1 MMNYNWRLA
10 DGYPAE
16 TNGKRVFSCF
26 SCGGGSTMGYKLAG
40 FEVIGCCEIDP
51 AMLDTYVKNHRPR
64 FPFLSDIRKL
74 KDREL
79 PEELY
84 NLDILDGSPPCSTFS
99 MAGRREADWGRKKAF
114 REGQAQ
120 QTLDDLFFHFIDLAE
135 RLQPKIVVSE
145 NVKGIIAG
153 NAKAYVRKIVEDF
166 KRAGYDTQIFLLN
179 GATMGLPQ
187 MRERVFFVSRRKD
200 LQLPELRLDF
210 REKPV
215 PFGAISDDTDTHKGQ
230 MTPLVEKYWDK
241 AKAGEP
247 VGKFVAVKK
256 LDPRRPMN
264 TIVAK
269 TRHYHHKYK
278 RETNDLELC
287 LGGSW
292 PLDYDFNG
300 QDANYIIGMSVPP
313 LMMGKLAEQIYRQQ
327 LSRIGGA
334 ER

>member
-1 MMNYNWRLA
+1 MQYEWNLA

-16 TNGKRVFSCF
+16 KNGMRVFSCF

-40 FEVIGCCEIDP
+40 YEVIGCCEIDP
-51 AMLDTYVKNHRPR
+51 AMIDVYKKNHNPR
-64 FPFLSDIRKL
+64 FPFLSDVRKL
-74 KDREL
+74 REIPL
-79 PEELY
+79 PDELFA
-84 NLDILDGSPPCSTFS
+84 LDILDGSPPCSTFS

-145 NVKGIIAG
+145 NVKGILAG
-153 NAKAYVRKIVEDF
+153 NAKIYVRRIIEDF

-200 LQLPELRLDF
+200 LQLPELVLDF
-210 REKPV
+210 KEKPI
-215 PFGAISDDTDTHKGQ
+215 PFGEISDNTDTHRDK
-230 MTPLVEKYWDK
+230 MTPLMERYWNE
-241 AKAGEP
+241 AKAGES
-247 VGKFVAVKK
+247 VGKFKALKK
-256 LDPRRPMN
+256 LDPIRPMN
-264 TIVAK
+264 TIVAG
-269 TRHYHHKYK
+269 TRHYHYK
-278 RETNDLELC
+278 FKRVTNDRELC

-300 QDANYIIGMSVPP
+300 QDANYLIGMSVPP
-313 LMMGKLAEQIYRQQ
+313 LMMGKLAEQIYKQQ
-327 LSRIGGA
+327 LSKIGGS
-334 ER
+334 R